1 MKNGVNTILYRNGES
16 LLTHNSAVNF
26 TSESAVMHF
35 NSRANTSYGKM
46 SLSDIRCYDHA
57 LSPAE
62 VMELKRGL
70 LIHYNFENYIGN
82 IDSVTALSEW
92 QSYIDGSGQNAV
104 GTKTAQA
111 DGSILIKSINQN
123 ARLR

>member
-1 MKNGVNTILYRNGES
+1 MY
-16 LLTHNSAVNF
+16 
-26 TSESAVMHF
+26 F
-35 NSRANTSYGKM
+35 NSRANETTSSKM
-46 SLSDIRCYDHA
+46 SLCDVRCYDHV
-57 LSPAE
+57 LSEAE
-62 VMELKRGL
+62 IHELKSGL

-82 IDSVTALSEW
+82 IDYVTALSEW